1 MADWNAPGHLVVFTQ
16 QQIMGARGC
25 LGICWDTIAR
35 WEVAEP
41 VRHRAPLPF
50 PLFLAMMGV
59 GLLWRWPK
67 FVAVLGISF
76 FGISRPGEPLAAV
89 RADLVLPSD
98 RLDDLHDTAYLR
110 VGASKSRRR
119 GRNVIQHLT
128 ITDSGFVRFLER
140 VFAGAKPHE
149 ALFCGTAAAFRKR
162 WDTILSCLKVPK
174 ASELTP
180 GGLRGGG
187 CVFAFQSGID
197 MSRLLWRMRL
207 KHQATLESYLQEVV
221 ASSVIPSLSLESRE
235 RFQAASSLASYL
247 LRL

>member
-128 ITDSGFVRFLER
+128 ITAFVVSCIHPAAQRILED
-140 VFAGAKPHE
+140 GSS
-149 ALFCGTAAAFRKR
+149 T
-162 WDTILSCLKVPK
+162 
-174 ASELTP
+174 
-180 GGLRGGG
+180 
-187 CVFAFQSGID
+187 GI
-197 MSRLLWRMRL
+197 
-207 KHQATLESYLQEVV
+207 
-221 ASSVIPSLSLESRE
+221 
-235 RFQAASSLASYL
+235 
-247 LRL
+247 